1 MSKKRLGSPEN
12 QGAGE
17 HSEVDEIF
25 AKAYKYLASLAK
37 GVAEFAEDFSENL
50 IGPILI
56 PKKILERGLKEQSAV
71 CGAINSLKSLGE
83 ELEAKGVVIRSSDYY
98 MAIALKES
106 HFNPLAVSNL
116 GKEQSYKTVLDK
128 KPEETAAEYKKR
140 ISIHAFGAFQLK
152 TDAIAQV
159 NMVFGTKYKL
169 EDVFYIP
176 KETDDSVDS
185 QIEDVKLRK
194 AMETNAKVAILY
206 WHYCRDIAPAKGLGT
221 YTTKV
226 EFKNPID
233 QDKFAALVYNY
244 GTARAGT
251 LFKAVETYEAYK
263 TNDPS
268 KIKHPKTYKDFE
280 KIVAQIMAEGSG
292 IKPPK
297 EQKKGSSPAYKVFFK
312 TYFKRAQR
320 AKLKTKAQ
328 YKIYRPDHPKNKKQ
342 RMNYNPKVV
351 LAALDYSSVIHS
363 IRKGFYFNETET
375 VCVSK
380 YEKK

>member
-1 MSKKRLGSPEN
+1 MSEKGPEIQN
-12 QGAGE
+12 PDPNNE
-17 HSEVDEIF
+17 
-25 AKAYKYLASLAK
+25 AKELLAKTYGYLASLAK
-37 GVAEFAEDFSENL
+37 GVAKFAEDFSES
-50 IGPILI
+50 IVGPILI
-56 PKKILERGLKEQSAV
+56 PKKLLERGLKERSAI
-71 CGAINSLKSLGE
+71 CSAIRSLKDLREFLEVKGISL
-83 ELEAKGVVIRSSDYY
+83 KSSDYY

-106 HFNPLAVSNL
+106 HLNPLAVSNL
-116 GKEQSYKTVLDK
+116 GAEQSHKTVLDK
-128 KPEETAAEYKKR
+128 NPEETTAKYEKR
-140 ISIHAFGAFQLK
+140 ISIHAFGAFQVK
-152 TDAIAQV
+152 TDAIEQV
-159 NMVFGTKYKL
+159 NKVFGTKYKL
-169 EDVFYIP
+169 EDIFYIP

-206 WHYCRDIAPAKGLGT
+206 WHYCRDIAPAKGLGI
-221 YTTKV
+221 YKTKV

-233 QDKFAALVYNY
+233 QDRFAALVYNY

-263 TNDPS
+263 TSDPS
-268 KIKHPKTYKDFE
+268 KVKHPETYKDFE
-280 KIVAQIMAEGSG
+280 KIVAKIMAEGSG
-292 IKPPK
+292 IKTPEK
-297 EQKKGSSPAYKVFFK
+297 EKKGSSPAYSVFFK

-328 YKIYRPDHPKNKKQ
+328 YEIYRPDHPKNKKQ
-342 RMNYNPKVV
+342 RINYNPKVV